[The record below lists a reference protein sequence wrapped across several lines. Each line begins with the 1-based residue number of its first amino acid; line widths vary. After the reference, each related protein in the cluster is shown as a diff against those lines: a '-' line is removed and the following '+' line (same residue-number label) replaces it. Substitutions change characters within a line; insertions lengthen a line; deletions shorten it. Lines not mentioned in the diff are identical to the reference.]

1 VLLQPLSRH
10 STTVD
15 PDLDR
20 PAPYRPPRRRSP
32 GRRLS
37 IVVGI
42 VLGTVAV
49 IIGIAV
55 GVMLF
60 MTRNTASPYRVGQA
74 LQQFRILQKKGS
86 DTVAKTSGGLP
97 APGVYMYST
106 AGSESASAPGLP
118 SNGSGYP
125 ATSTMTVFSDGC
137 GQDWRW
143 QPLSN
148 RYEDL
153 VVCRSGTG
161 ALTLRSRFDAEEF
174 YGVTDRRTFDCTSGS
189 LWLPASPARG
199 ETLSGTCTNAGN
211 KNSGGMSID
220 YRGEVVGTGDLVV
233 GGVRVPTA
241 HLTLSEKITGDTI
254 GTGTVSLWLD
264 TENGLILKESRTE
277 TSRSNSVIGWVPST
291 ESFSLSLESLTPQA

>member
-1 VLLQPLSRH
+1 MLLQPLSRH

-20 PAPYRPPRRRSP
+20 PGPYRPPPKRRTTAAP
-32 GRRLS
+32 AVS
-37 IVVGI
+37 IVGGI
-42 VLGTVAV
+42 VLGTIAV

-60 MTRNTASPYRVGQA
+60 LTRNTASPYRVGQA
-74 LQQFRILQKKGS
+74 LQQFRLLQKKRLRRRSPRPTG
-86 DTVAKTSGGLP
+86 DLP

-106 AGSESASAPGLP
+106 TGSESASAPGLP

-125 ATSTMTVFSDGC
+125 ATSTMTVFADGC

-161 ALTLRSRFDAEEF
+161 TLHAADRASTPRS
-174 YGVTDRRTFDCTSGS
+174 S
-189 LWLPASPARG
+189 
-199 ETLSGTCTNAGN
+199 
-211 KNSGGMSID
+211 
-220 YRGEVVGTGDLVV
+220 
-233 GGVRVPTA
+233 TA
-241 HLTLSEKITGDTI
+241 
-254 GTGTVSLWLD
+254 
-264 TENGLILKESRTE
+264 
-277 TSRSNSVIGWVPST
+277 
-291 ESFSLSLESLTPQA
+291 